1 MGSRQTGFD
10 GGVLGRVLLAP
21 FRIALALLLGLS
33 GVLLLAWVVFWV
45 SAAHLWPNGKVGM
58 HELLATELAAG
69 RATVE
74 RQGGSMSTLT
84 TPANALYGLVF
95 RVSGVHDMGARFA
108 DQTALSMPDTVARD
122 TYIARQDE
130 IEIAMAGTQLLGV
143 RAGML
148 ARYVPLLC
156 LLYWVGMVDGLTQR
170 AVRRVQGGRESAGLY
185 HRAKF
190 FQLSIVVLGTMA
202 LLVWPWPVAWGWSC
216 GLAAVLVGLM
226 AGVQWAYY
234 KKHL

>member
-1 MGSRQTGFD
+1 MGSRQAGFD

-21 FRIALALLLGLS
+21 FRIAQALLLGLS
-33 GVLLLAWVVFWV
+33 GLLLLAWVVFWV
-45 SAAHLWPNGKVGM
+45 SAAQLWPNGKAGM
-58 HELLATELAAG
+58 HELLARELTAG
-69 RATVE
+69 RAIVE
-74 RQGGSMSTLT
+74 RQGGAMSTLT

-95 RVSGVHDMGARFA
+95 RVSGVHDMGERFA
-108 DQTALSMPDTVARD
+108 DGLVLSMPDTVARD

-130 IEIAMAGTQLLGV
+130 IEIAMVGTQLLGV
-143 RAGML
+143 RAGIW
-148 ARYVPLLC
+148 ARYLPFLG
-156 LLYWVGMVDGLTQR
+156 LLYWVGMVDGLALR
-170 AVRRVQGGRESAGLY
+170 AVRRIQGGRESAGVY

-190 FQLSIVVLGTMA
+190 MQLGLIALGTMA

-226 AGVQWAYY
+226 AGVQWTYY